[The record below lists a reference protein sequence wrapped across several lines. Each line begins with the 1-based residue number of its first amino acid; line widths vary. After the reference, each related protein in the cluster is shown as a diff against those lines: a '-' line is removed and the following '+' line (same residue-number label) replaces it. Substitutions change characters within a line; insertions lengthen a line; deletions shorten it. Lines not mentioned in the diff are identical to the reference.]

1 MKRSPSPLRYPGGKA
16 CIFDMSKDILV
27 GHNLDGWQYA
37 EPYAGG
43 CGLALS
49 LLFDGVVSKL
59 HLNDIDPSIATF
71 WETLIFH
78 TDELADRVENVI
90 FTIEEWRKQKQ
101 IQKEKLTVSPIDLAF
116 STLYLNRTNRSGII
130 KAGVIGGLG
139 QTGNYKMDCRFNKA
153 DIISKIYD
161 IAKRQADIC
170 IYNLDAID
178 FINILESQK
187 NLVLM
192 IDPPYYNKGQTLY
205 ANFYRHDDHA
215 KIADV
220 LTNTTLPWILTYD
233 NTPEIIKLYQ
243 DFNQYSFNINYSVA
257 NKRVG
262 SELLITSSIF
272 DRLTHHRLTACLG

>member
-16 CIFDMSKDILV
+16 CIFNMTKDILV
-27 GHNLDGWQYA
+27 SHNLDGWQYA

-49 LLFDGVVSKL
+49 LLFDGIVSKL
-59 HLNDIDPSIATF
+59 HLNDIDPSIAIF
-71 WETLIFH
+71 WESLIFH
-78 TDELADRVENVI
+78 TDELADRIENVT
-90 FTIEEWRKQKQ
+90 FTIEEWKKQKQ
-101 IQKEKLTVSPIDLAF
+101 IQKAKLTASPIDLAF
-116 STLYLNRTNRSGII
+116 STLYLNRTNHSGII
-130 KAGVIGGLG
+130 KAGVIGGLA

-153 DIISKIYD
+153 DIISKIYA
-161 IAKRQADIC
+161 IAKRQADIY

-178 FINILESQK
+178 FIHRVENQE
-187 NLVLM
+187 NLVLI

-233 NTPEIIKLYQ
+233 NTPEIIELYR

-272 DRLTHHRLTACLG
+272 NRLTHHRLTALD

>member
-16 CIFDMSKDILV
+16 CIFDMTKDILV
-27 GHNLDGWQYA
+27 GHNLNGWQYA

-49 LLFDGVVSKL
+49 LLFDGIVSRL

-71 WETLIFH
+71 WESVLVY
-78 TDELADRVENVI
+78 TDELAERVENAV

-101 IQKEKLTVSPIDLAF
+101 IQKAKLTANPIDLAF

-130 KAGVIGGLG
+130 GAGVIGGLA
-139 QTGNYKMDCRFNKA
+139 QTGNYKMDCRFNKV
-153 DIISKIYD
+153 DIISKIYA
-161 IAKRQADIC
+161 IAKRQMDIY

-178 FINILESQK
+178 FIKKLENQE

-215 KIADV
+215 KIADI

-233 NTPEIIKLYQ
+233 NTLEIIELYQ
-243 DFNQYSFNINYSVA
+243 DFNKYSFSINYSVA
-257 NKRVG
+257 KKRVG
-262 SELLITSSIF
+262 NELLIASPIF
-272 DRLTHHRLTACLG
+272 NQLTHHHLTFLD

>member
-16 CIFDMSKDILV
+16 CIFDMTKDILV
-27 GHNLDGWQYA
+27 SHNLDGWQYA

-49 LLFDGVVSKL
+49 LLFDGVVSQL

-71 WETLIFH
+71 WENLIFH
-78 TDELADRVENVI
+78 TDELADRVENVT

-101 IQKEKLTVSPIDLAF
+101 IQKEKLTANPIDLAF

-130 KAGVIGGLG
+130 KAGVIGGLA

-153 DIISKIYD
+153 DIISKIYA
-161 IAKRQADIC
+161 IAKRQSDIF

-178 FINILESQK
+178 FIHQLESQE

-233 NTPEIIKLYQ
+233 NTPEIIELYQ

-257 NKRVG
+257 KKRVG
-262 SELLITSSIF
+262 SELLITSPIF
-272 DRLTHHRLTACLG
+272 NQLTHHRLTA

>member
-16 CIFDMSKDILV
+16 CIFDMTKDILV
-27 GHNLDGWQYA
+27 GHNLSGWQYA

-59 HLNDIDPSIATF
+59 HLNDIDLSIATF
-71 WETLIFH
+71 WESLIFH
-78 TDELADRVENVI
+78 TDELVDRVENVT

-101 IQKEKLTVSPIDLAF
+101 IQKEKLTANPLDLAF

-130 KAGVIGGLG
+130 KAGVIGGLA

-153 DIISKIYD
+153 DIISKIYA
-161 IAKRQADIC
+161 IAKRQSDIC

-178 FINILESQK
+178 FIHRVENQE

-233 NTPEIIKLYQ
+233 NTPEIIELYR

-262 SELLITSSIF
+262 SELLITSPIF
-272 DRLTHHRLTACLG
+272 NQLTHHRLTA

>member
-16 CIFDMSKDILV
+16 CIFDMTKDILIS
-27 GHNLDGWQYA
+27 HNLDGWQYA

-71 WETLIFH
+71 WENLIFH
-78 TDELADRVENVI
+78 TDELADRVENVT

-101 IQKEKLTVSPIDLAF
+101 IQKEKLTANPIDLAF

-130 KAGVIGGLG
+130 KAGVIGGLA

-153 DIISKIYD
+153 DIISKIYA
-161 IAKRQADIC
+161 IAKRQSDIY

-178 FINILESQK
+178 FIHQLESQE

-205 ANFYRHDDHA
+205 ANFYRHNDHA

-233 NTPEIIKLYQ
+233 NTPEIIELYQ

-257 NKRVG
+257 KKRVG
-262 SELLITSSIF
+262 SELLITSPIF
-272 DRLTHHRLTACLG
+272 NQLTHHRLTA

>member
-16 CIFDMSKDILV
+16 CIFDITKDILV
-27 GHNLDGWQYA
+27 SHHLSSWQYA

-71 WETLIFH
+71 WESLIFH
-78 TDELADRVENVI
+78 TDELADRVENVT
-90 FTIEEWRKQKQ
+90 FTINEWRKQKQ
-101 IQKEKLTVSPIDLAF
+101 IQKEKLTANPIDLAF

-130 KAGVIGGLG
+130 KAGVIGGLA

-153 DIISKIYD
+153 DIISKIYA
-161 IAKRQADIC
+161 IAKRQADIY

-178 FINILESQK
+178 FIHRVENQE

-233 NTPEIIKLYQ
+233 NTPEIIELYR

-262 SELLITSSIF
+262 SELLITSTVF
-272 DRLTHHRLTACLG
+272 NQLTHHRLTA

>member
-16 CIFDMSKDILV
+16 CIFDMTKDILV

-49 LLFDGVVSKL
+49 LLFDGVVSQL

-71 WETLIFH
+71 WENLIFH
-78 TDELADRVENVI
+78 TDELADRVENVT

-101 IQKEKLTVSPIDLAF
+101 IQKEKLTANPIDLAF

-130 KAGVIGGLG
+130 KAGVIGGLA

-153 DIISKIYD
+153 DIISKIYA
-161 IAKRQADIC
+161 IAKRQSDIF

-178 FINILESQK
+178 FIHQLESQE

-233 NTPEIIKLYQ
+233 NTPEIIELYQ

-257 NKRVG
+257 KKRVG
-262 SELLITSSIF
+262 SELLITSPIF
-272 DRLTHHRLTACLG
+272 NQLTHHRLTA

>member
-16 CIFDMSKDILV
+16 CIFDMTKDILV

-49 LLFDGVVSKL
+49 LLFDGVVSQL

-71 WETLIFH
+71 WENLIFH
-78 TDELADRVENVI
+78 TDELADRVENVT

-101 IQKEKLTVSPIDLAF
+101 IQKEKLTANPIDLAF

-130 KAGVIGGLG
+130 KAGVIGGLA

-153 DIISKIYD
+153 DIISKIYA
-161 IAKRQADIC
+161 IAKRQSDIF

-178 FINILESQK
+178 FIHQLESQE

-192 IDPPYYNKGQTLY
+192 IDPPYYNKGKTLY

-233 NTPEIIKLYQ
+233 NTPEIIELYQ

-257 NKRVG
+257 KKRVG
-262 SELLITSSIF
+262 SELLITSPIF
-272 DRLTHHRLTACLG
+272 NQLTHHRLTA

>member
-16 CIFDMSKDILV
+16 CIFNMTKDILV
-27 GHNLDGWQYA
+27 DHNLSGWQYA

-71 WETLIFH
+71 WESLIFH
-78 TDELADRVENVI
+78 TDELVDRVENVT

-101 IQKEKLTVSPIDLAF
+101 IQKEKLIANPLDLAF

-130 KAGVIGGLG
+130 KAGVMGGLA

-153 DIISKIYD
+153 DIISKIYA

-170 IYNLDAID
+170 IYNLDAIE
-178 FINILESQK
+178 FIHRIENQE

-233 NTPEIIKLYQ
+233 NTPEIIELYRN
-243 DFNQYSFNINYSVA
+243 FNQYSFNINYSVA
-257 NKRVG
+257 KKRVG
-262 SELLITSSIF
+262 SELLITSSAF
-272 DRLTHHRLTACLG
+272 NQLTHHRFGD

>member
-16 CIFDMSKDILV
+16 CIFDMAKDILV
-27 GHNLDGWQYA
+27 SHNLDGWQYA

-49 LLFDGVVSKL
+49 LLFDGVVSQL

-71 WETLIFH
+71 WENLIFH
-78 TDELADRVENVI
+78 TDELADRVKNVT

-101 IQKEKLTVSPIDLAF
+101 IQKEKLTANPIDLAF

-130 KAGVIGGLG
+130 KAGVIGGLA

-153 DIISKIYD
+153 DIISKIYA
-161 IAKRQADIC
+161 IAKRQSDIF

-178 FINILESQK
+178 FIHQLESQE

-233 NTPEIIKLYQ
+233 NTPEIIELYQ

-257 NKRVG
+257 KKRVG
-262 SELLITSSIF
+262 SELLITSPIF
-272 DRLTHHRLTACLG
+272 NQLTHHRLTA

>member
-16 CIFDMSKDILV
+16 CIFDMTKDILV
-27 GHNLDGWQYA
+27 SHNLDGWQYA

-71 WETLIFH
+71 WENLIFH
-78 TDELADRVENVI
+78 TDELADRVENVT

-101 IQKEKLTVSPIDLAF
+101 IQKEKLTANPIDLAF

-130 KAGVIGGLG
+130 KAGVIGGLA

-153 DIISKIYD
+153 DIISKIYA
-161 IAKRQADIC
+161 IAKRQSDIF

-178 FINILESQK
+178 FIHQLESQE

-233 NTPEIIKLYQ
+233 NTPEIIELYQ

-257 NKRVG
+257 KKRVG
-262 SELLITSSIF
+262 SELLITSPIF
-272 DRLTHHRLTACLG
+272 NQLTHHRLTA

>member
-16 CIFDMSKDILV
+16 CIFDMTKDILIS
-27 GHNLDGWQYA
+27 HNLDGWQYA

-49 LLFDGVVSKL
+49 LLFDGTVSKL
-59 HLNDIDPSIATF
+59 HLNDIDPSIASF
-71 WETLIFH
+71 WECAISR
-78 TDELADRVENVI
+78 TDELADRVEKAVLNI
-90 FTIEEWRKQKQ
+90 DEWRKQKQ
-101 IQKEKLTVSPIDLAF
+101 IQKDKYASKTLDLAF

-130 KAGVIGGLG
+130 NAGVIGGLA

-153 DIISKIYD
+153 DIIQKIYAIAQRQSD
-161 IAKRQADIC
+161 ISV
-170 IYNLDAID
+170 YNLDAIY
-178 FINILESQK
+178 FIKNLENQK
-187 NLVLM
+187 DLVLM

-233 NTPEIIKLYQ
+233 NTPEISELYH
-243 DFNQYSFNINYSVA
+243 DFNQYSFNVNYSVA
-257 NKRVG
+257 NKRIG
-262 SELLITSSIF
+262 SELLITSKF
-272 DRLTHHRLTACLG
+272 FHHLTHSRLTA

>member
-16 CIFDMSKDILV
+16 CIFDMTKDILV
-27 GHNLDGWQYA
+27 SHNLSGWQYA

-49 LLFDGVVSKL
+49 LLFDGVVSQL

-71 WETLIFH
+71 WENLIFH
-78 TDELADRVENVI
+78 TDELADRVENVT

-101 IQKEKLTVSPIDLAF
+101 IQKEKLTASPIDLAF

-130 KAGVIGGLG
+130 KAGVIGGLA

-153 DIISKIYD
+153 DIISKIYA
-161 IAKRQADIC
+161 IAKRQSDIF

-178 FINILESQK
+178 FIHQLENQE

-233 NTPEIIKLYQ
+233 NTPEIIELYQ

-257 NKRVG
+257 KKRVG
-262 SELLITSSIF
+262 SELLITSPIF
-272 DRLTHHRLTACLG
+272 NQLTHHRLTA

>member
-16 CIFDMSKDILV
+16 CIFDMTKDILV
-27 GHNLDGWQYA
+27 SHNLDGWQYA

-59 HLNDIDPSIATF
+59 HLNDIDPSIAIF
-71 WETLIFH
+71 WENLIFH
-78 TDELADRVENVI
+78 TDELADRIENI
-90 FTIEEWRKQKQ
+90 TFTIEEWRKQKQ
-101 IQKEKLTVSPIDLAF
+101 IQKEKLTANPIDLAF

-130 KAGVIGGLG
+130 KAGVIGGLA

-153 DIISKIYD
+153 DIVSKIYA
-161 IAKRQADIC
+161 IAKRQSDIC
-170 IYNLDAID
+170 VYNLDAID
-178 FINILESQK
+178 FIRELESQE

-220 LTNTTLPWILTYD
+220 LANTTLPWILTYD
-233 NTPEIIKLYQ
+233 NTPEIIELYR

-257 NKRVG
+257 KKRVG
-262 SELLITSSIF
+262 SELLITSPIF
-272 DRLTHHRLTACLG
+272 NQLTHHRLTA

>member
-16 CIFDMSKDILV
+16 CIFNMTKDILV
-27 GHNLDGWQYA
+27 DHNLSGWQYA

-71 WETLIFH
+71 WESLIFH
-78 TDELADRVENVI
+78 TDELVDRVENVT

-101 IQKEKLTVSPIDLAF
+101 IQKEKLIANPLDLAF

-130 KAGVIGGLG
+130 KAGVIGGLA

-153 DIISKIYD
+153 DIISKIYA

-170 IYNLDAID
+170 IYNLDAIE
-178 FINILESQK
+178 FIHRIENQE

-233 NTPEIIKLYQ
+233 NTPEIIELYRN
-243 DFNQYSFNINYSVA
+243 FNQYSFNINYSVA
-257 NKRVG
+257 KKRVG
-262 SELLITSSIF
+262 SELLITSSAF
-272 DRLTHHRLTACLG
+272 NQLTHHRLTA

>member
-16 CIFDMSKDILV
+16 CIFDMTKDILV

-71 WETLIFH
+71 WENLIFH
-78 TDELADRVENVI
+78 TDELADRVENVT

-101 IQKEKLTVSPIDLAF
+101 IQKEKLTANPIDLAF

-130 KAGVIGGLG
+130 KAGVIGGLA

-153 DIISKIYD
+153 DIISKIYA
-161 IAKRQADIC
+161 IAKRQSDIF

-178 FINILESQK
+178 FIHQLESQE

-233 NTPEIIKLYQ
+233 NTPEIIELYQ

-257 NKRVG
+257 KKRVG
-262 SELLITSSIF
+262 SELLITSPIF
-272 DRLTHHRLTACLG
+272 NQLTHHRLTA

>member
-16 CIFDMSKDILV
+16 CIFNMTKDILV
-27 GHNLDGWQYA
+27 DHNLSGWQYA

-71 WETLIFH
+71 WESLIFH
-78 TDELADRVENVI
+78 TDELVDRVENGT

-101 IQKEKLTVSPIDLAF
+101 IQKEKLIANPLDLAF

-130 KAGVIGGLG
+130 KAGVIGGLA

-153 DIISKIYD
+153 DIISKIYA

-170 IYNLDAID
+170 IYNLDAIE
-178 FINILESQK
+178 FIHRIENQE

-233 NTPEIIKLYQ
+233 NTPEIIELYRN
-243 DFNQYSFNINYSVA
+243 FNQYSFNINYSVA
-257 NKRVG
+257 KKRVG
-262 SELLITSSIF
+262 SELLITSSAF
-272 DRLTHHRLTACLG
+272 NQLTHHRLTA

>member
-16 CIFDMSKDILV
+16 CIFDMTKDILV
-27 GHNLDGWQYA
+27 SHNLSGWQYA

-49 LLFDGVVSKL
+49 LLFDGVVSQL

-71 WETLIFH
+71 WENLIFH
-78 TDELADRVENVI
+78 TDELADRVENVT

-101 IQKEKLTVSPIDLAF
+101 IQKEKLTANPIDLAF

-130 KAGVIGGLG
+130 KAGVIGGLA

-153 DIISKIYD
+153 DIISKIYA
-161 IAKRQADIC
+161 IAKRQSDIF

-178 FINILESQK
+178 FIHQLESQE

-233 NTPEIIKLYQ
+233 NTPEIIELYQ

-257 NKRVG
+257 KKRVG
-262 SELLITSSIF
+262 SELLITSPIF
-272 DRLTHHRLTACLG
+272 NQLTHHRLTA

>member
-1 MKRSPSPLRYPGGKA
+1 MKRSPSPLRYPGGKS
-16 CIFDMSKDILV
+16 CIFDMTKDILV
-27 GHNLDGWQYA
+27 SHNLDGWQYA
-37 EPYAGG
+37 EPYSGG

-59 HLNDIDPSIATF
+59 HLNDIDLSIATF
-71 WETLIFH
+71 WENLIFH
-78 TDELADRVENVI
+78 TDELADRVENVT

-101 IQKEKLTVSPIDLAF
+101 IQKEKLTANPIDLAF

-130 KAGVIGGLG
+130 KAGVIGGLA
-139 QTGNYKMDCRFNKA
+139 QNGNYKMDCRFNKA
-153 DIISKIYD
+153 DIISKIYA
-161 IAKRQADIC
+161 IAERQSDIC

-178 FINILESQK
+178 FIRKLESQE

-220 LTNTTLPWILTYD
+220 LANTTLPWILTYD
-233 NTPEIIKLYQ
+233 NTPEIIELYQ

-257 NKRVG
+257 KKRVG
-262 SELLITSSIF
+262 SELLITSPIF
-272 DRLTHHRLTACLG
+272 NQLTHHRLTA

>member
-16 CIFDMSKDILV
+16 CIFDMTKDILV
-27 GHNLDGWQYA
+27 SHNLDGWQYA

-71 WETLIFH
+71 WENLIFH
-78 TDELADRVENVI
+78 TDELADRVENVT

-101 IQKEKLTVSPIDLAF
+101 IQKEKLTANPIDLAF

-130 KAGVIGGLG
+130 KAGVIGGLA

-153 DIISKIYD
+153 DIISKIYA
-161 IAKRQADIC
+161 IAKRQSDIF

-178 FINILESQK
+178 FIHQLENQE

-233 NTPEIIKLYQ
+233 NTPEIIELYQ
-243 DFNQYSFNINYSVA
+243 DFNQYLFNINYSVA
-257 NKRVG
+257 KKRVG
-262 SELLITSSIF
+262 SELLITSPIF
-272 DRLTHHRLTACLG
+272 NQLTHHRLTA